1 MASPDVAVER
11 HSLLWSMVITA
22 LLGTAGVIW
31 GVVSESQMILL
42 DGVYAV
48 LGLLV
53 TWLLLMASGLAQA
66 EPSHRYPYG
75 RESLTPLVIGVQGF
89 VLLATLGYAAVDA
102 TLTIREGGSAV
113 DPGWAIVY
121 SVLTTAGSLLTWLW
135 LRSRARHS
143 DVLTSEST
151 AWKIGALRGL
161 GMIAGFTL
169 MAVIAG
175 TSLDDVVPYIDPIMV
190 LITCAVFIP
199 APIGMVRVTI
209 VELLEGAPSAEVQA
223 PVLEA
228 VELVRARFDL
238 DEPTVLMSKVGPK
251 LYVEVDGVVDA
262 DVTVAQEH
270 EVRLALGEQL
280 DALPYDVWLTVEF
293 SPRTIDGATRPMTD
307 VRERAANEDG

>member
-1 MASPDVAVER
+1 MAAADVAVER
-11 HSLLWSMVITA
+11 HALLWSMAITA
-22 LLGTAGVIW
+22 VLGAMGVLW
-31 GVVSESQMILL
+31 GVATESQMILL

-53 TWLLLMASGLAQA
+53 TWLLLMASGLAQS

-102 TLTIREGGSAV
+102 VLTIRNGGSSV

-121 SVLTTAGSLLTWLW
+121 SVLTTAGSLVTWVW
-135 LRSRARHS
+135 LR
-143 DVLTSEST
+143 
-151 AWKIGALRGL
+151 GA

-169 MAVIAG
+169 LAVIANS
-175 TSLDDVVPYIDPIMV
+175 SLDWAGPYIDPVMV

-209 VELLEGAPSAEVQA
+209 IELLEGAPSAEIQA
-223 PVLEA
+223 PVYAAIDE
-228 VELVRARFDL
+228 VRARFDL
-238 DEPTVLMSKVGPK
+238 AEPTVLMSKVGPK
-251 LYVEVDGVVDA
+251 LYVEIDGVVDP

-270 EVRLALGEQL
+270 EVRLALAEQL
-280 DALPYDVWLTVEF
+280 DALPYDIWLTAEF
-293 SPRTIDGATRPMTD
+293 SPRSLGDEPARIEGGPGPAGSADG
-307 VRERAANEDG
+307 

>member
-1 MASPDVAVER
+1 MAAADVALER
-11 HSLLWSMVITA
+11 HALLWSMVITA
-22 LLGTAGVIW
+22 VLGAMGVLW
-31 GVVSESQMILL
+31 GVATESQMILL

-53 TWLLLMASGLAQA
+53 TWLLLMASGLAQS

-102 TLTIREGGSAV
+102 VLTIRNGGSSV

-121 SVLTTAGSLLTWLW
+121 SVLTTAGSLVTWLW
-135 LRSRARHS
+135 LRSKASTS
-143 DVLTSEST
+143 DVLGSEST
-151 AWKIGALRGL
+151 AWKIGALRGA

-169 MAVIAG
+169 LAVIANS
-175 TSLDDVVPYIDPIMV
+175 SLDWAGPYIDPVMV

-209 VELLEGAPSAEVQA
+209 VELLEGAPSAEIQA
-223 PVLEA
+223 PVRAAIDE
-228 VELVRARFDL
+228 VRARFDL
-238 DEPTVLMSKVGPK
+238 AEPTVLMSKVGPK
-251 LYVEVDGVVDA
+251 LYVEIDGVVDP

-270 EVRLALGEQL
+270 EVRLALAERL
-280 DALPYDVWLTVEF
+280 DALPYDIWLTAEF
-293 SPRTIDGATRPMTD
+293 SPRSPGVEPARIEGGPGPVGSADG
-307 VRERAANEDG
+307 

>member
-1 MASPDVAVER
+1 MAPPDVSVER

-22 LLGTAGVIW
+22 VLGVLGVIW
-31 GVVSESQMILL
+31 GIVSESQMILL

-89 VLLATLGYAAVDA
+89 VLLATLGYAAFDA
-102 TLTIREGGSAV
+102 TLTIREGGSTV

-121 SVLTTAGSLLTWLW
+121 SVLTTVGSVATWLW

-143 DVLTSEST
+143 DVLGSEST
-151 AWKIGALRGL
+151 AWKVGALRGV

-169 MAVIAG
+169 MAAIAG
-175 TSLDDVVPYIDPIMV
+175 TSLDDLVPYIDPIMV
-190 LITCAVFIP
+190 LVTCAVFIP

-209 VELLEGAPSAEVQA
+209 VELLEGAPSAEVQQ

-228 VELVRARFDL
+228 VEQVRARFDL

-251 LYVEVDGVVDA
+251 LYVEVNGVVDA

-270 EVRLALGEQL
+270 DVRLALGERL
-280 DALPYDVWLTVEF
+280 NLLPYDVWLTAEF
-293 SPRTIDGATRPMTD
+293 SPRTVDTAARPLTD
-307 VRERAANEDG
+307 DSERAGDSDG

>member
-1 MASPDVAVER
+1 MAPPDVSVER

-22 LLGTAGVIW
+22 VLGVLGVIW

-89 VLLATLGYAAVDA
+89 VLLATLGYAAFDA
-102 TLTIREGGSAV
+102 TLTIREGGSTV

-121 SVLTTAGSLLTWLW
+121 SVLTTVGSVATWLW

-143 DVLTSEST
+143 DVLGSEST
-151 AWKIGALRGL
+151 AWKVGALRGV

-169 MAVIAG
+169 MAAIAG
-175 TSLDDVVPYIDPIMV
+175 TSLDDLVPYIDPIMV
-190 LITCAVFIP
+190 LVTCAVFIP

-209 VELLEGAPSAEVQA
+209 VELLEGAPSAEVQQ

-228 VELVRARFDL
+228 VEQVRARFDL

-251 LYVEVDGVVDA
+251 LYVEVNGVVDA

-270 EVRLALGEQL
+270 DVRLALGERL
-280 DALPYDVWLTVEF
+280 NLLPYDVWLTAEF
-293 SPRTIDGATRPMTD
+293 SPRTVDTAARPLTD
-307 VRERAANEDG
+307 DSERAGDSDG

>member
-1 MASPDVAVER
+1 MAVADVAVER
-11 HSLLWSMVITA
+11 HALLWSMAITA
-22 LLGTAGVIW
+22 LLGAMGVLW
-31 GVVSESQMILL
+31 GVATESQMILL

-53 TWLLLMASGLAQA
+53 TWLLLMASGLAQS

-102 TLTIREGGSAV
+102 VLTIRNGGSSV

-121 SVLTTAGSLLTWLW
+121 SVLTTAGSLVTWLW
-135 LRSRARHS
+135 LRARAGTS
-143 DVLTSEST
+143 DVLSSEST
-151 AWKIGALRGL
+151 AWKIGALRGA

-169 MAVIAG
+169 LVVVANS
-175 TSLDDVVPYIDPIMV
+175 SLDWVGPYIDPAMV

-209 VELLEGAPSAEVQA
+209 VELLEGAPSAEIQA
-223 PVLEA
+223 SVRAAIDE
-228 VELVRARFDL
+228 VRARFDL
-238 DEPTVLMSKVGPK
+238 AEPTVLMSKVGPK
-251 LYVEVDGVVDA
+251 LYVEIDGVVDP

-270 EVRLALGEQL
+270 EVRLAFAERL
-280 DALPYDVWLTVEF
+280 DALPYDIWLTAEF
-293 SPRTIDGATRPMTD
+293 SPRRLGEEPAPIEGGQAPEGSADG
-307 VRERAANEDG
+307 

>member
-1 MASPDVAVER
+1 MAPPDVSVER

-22 LLGTAGVIW
+22 VLGVLGVIW

-89 VLLATLGYAAVDA
+89 VLLATLGYAAFDA
-102 TLTIREGGSAV
+102 TLTIREGGSTV

-121 SVLTTAGSLLTWLW
+121 SVLTTVGSVATWLW

-143 DVLTSEST
+143 DVLGSEST
-151 AWKIGALRGL
+151 AWKIGALRGV

-169 MAVIAG
+169 MAAIAG
-175 TSLDDVVPYIDPIMV
+175 TSLDDLVPYIDPIMV
-190 LITCAVFIP
+190 LVTCAVFIP

-209 VELLEGAPSAEVQA
+209 VELLEGAPSAEVQQ

-228 VELVRARFDL
+228 VEQVRARFDL

-251 LYVEVDGVVDA
+251 LYVEVNGVVDA

-270 EVRLALGEQL
+270 DVRLALGERL
-280 DALPYDVWLTVEF
+280 NLLPYDVWLTAEF
-293 SPRTIDGATRPMTD
+293 SPRTVDTAARPLTD
-307 VRERAANEDG
+307 DSERAGDSDG

>member
-1 MASPDVAVER
+1 MAPPDVSVER
-11 HSLLWSMVITA
+11 HSLLWSMAITA
-22 LLGTAGVIW
+22 ALGAVGVVW

-121 SVLTTAGSLLTWLW
+121 SILTTAGSVITWRW
-135 LRSRARHS
+135 LRSRALHS
-143 DVLTSEST
+143 DVLESEST
-151 AWKIGALRGL
+151 AWKIGALRGV

-169 MAVIAG
+169 MAVLVD
-175 TSLDDVVPYIDPIMV
+175 TSLDAVVPYIDPIMV

-209 VELLEGAPSAEVQA
+209 VELLEGAPSAEVQG

-228 VELVRARFDL
+228 VEHVRAQFDM

-270 EVRLALGEQL
+270 EVRLALGDRL
-280 DALPYDVWLTVEF
+280 GALPYDIWLTAEF
-293 SPRTIDGATRPMTD
+293 SPRPTD
-307 VRERAANEDG
+307 VTAQPMEHGPERAGDDG

>member
-1 MASPDVAVER
+1 MAPPDVSVER
-11 HSLLWSMVITA
+11 HSLLWSMAITA
-22 LLGTAGVIW
+22 ALGVVGVIW
-31 GVVSESQMILL
+31 GVISESQMILL

-89 VLLATLGYAAVDA
+89 ILLATLGYAAFDA

-121 SVLTTAGSLLTWLW
+121 SVLTTAGSVITWLW
-135 LRSRARHS
+135 LRSRATHS
-143 DVLTSEST
+143 DILTSEST
-151 AWKIGALRGL
+151 AWKIGALRGA

-169 MAVIAG
+169 MAVIAD
-175 TSLDDVVPYIDPIMV
+175 TSLDSMVPYIDPIMV
-190 LITCAVFIP
+190 LVTCALFIP

-209 VELLEGAPSAEVQA
+209 IELLEGAPSAEVQE

-228 VELVRARFDL
+228 VEHVRARFDL

-251 LYVEVDGVVDA
+251 LYVEVDGVVDG

-270 EVRLALGEQL
+270 EVRRALGEQL
-280 DALPYDVWLTVEF
+280 SALPYDIWLTAEF
-293 SPRTIDGATRPMTD
+293 SPRTVDRATQPMAD
-307 VRERAANEDG
+307 EPERAGDDDG